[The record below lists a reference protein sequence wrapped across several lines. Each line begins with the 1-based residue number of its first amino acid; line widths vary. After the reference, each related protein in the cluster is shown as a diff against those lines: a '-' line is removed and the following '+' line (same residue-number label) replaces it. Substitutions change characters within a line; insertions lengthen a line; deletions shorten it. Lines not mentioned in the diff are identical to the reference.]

1 MADNGVAERVTAT
14 ARSIPW
20 TILSVV
26 ALTIVLVALV
36 ATHERTVDEAA
47 EIGSLIRCPVCQGVP
62 ISESHA
68 PMARNMM
75 AVLRENLD
83 AGATRQEAI
92 DAVMGA
98 YPGSL
103 FLEPSLTGSTL
114 ALWLV
119 PALALLGGA
128 GLALTVRR
136 SRRASDVAS
145 ERSELEQA
153 RAQVR
158 SDLDDLA
165 VQVATGDI
173 QAEAAAHLEAAYR
186 AELAEI
192 DAALAG
198 ATQPATP
205 LPRSRR
211 RVVAGAVIVLA
222 SLAVVVV
229 AAGAFLVDRP
239 DATSGMAGGLE
250 GNPSDYSN
258 ETLAAVIAA
267 SADHPRID
275 GMRLALG
282 ERYFEEGD
290 YSAAFPYFLDVASS
304 ERATDIEAATA
315 LTRLGWMAYDG
326 NGEVD
331 TALGLLEEAR
341 RLAPEEAYPRYLEGV
356 VRWCGSDDRSEAIEA
371 FREVLAAGVTDA
383 DVRVQ
388 VEADLAA
395 AENGE
400 SCQR

>member
-1 MADNGVAERVTAT
+1 MADSGVAERVTAS
-14 ARSIPW
+14 ARSVPW
-20 TILSVV
+20 AVLSVV
-26 ALTIVLVALV
+26 ALTIALVTLV

-75 AVLRENLD
+75 AVLRERLD

-103 FLEPSLTGSTL
+103 FLEPSLSGSTL

-136 SRRASDVAS
+136 SRRHSDVAS

-158 SDLDDLA
+158 RDLDDLA
-165 VQVATGDI
+165 VQVAAGDI
-173 QAEAAAHLEAAYR
+173 EAEAAAHLEAAYR
-186 AELAEI
+186 AELAETE
-192 DAALAG
+192 AALAD
-198 ATQPATP
+198 AAQPATP

-211 RVVAGAVIVLA
+211 RVVAGAAIVLA

-239 DATSGMAGGLE
+239 DATSGVAGGLE
-250 GNPSDYSN
+250 GDPSEYSN

-304 ERATDIEAATA
+304 ERATDIEIATA

-326 NGEVD
+326 NDEVD
-331 TALGLLEEAR
+331 TALGLLAEAR
-341 RLAPEEAYPRYLEGV
+341 RLAPEEPYPRYLEGV
-356 VRWCGSDDRSEAIEA
+356 VRWCGSDDPSAAIEA

-383 DVRVQ
+383 DVRAR

-400 SCQR
+400 GCQR